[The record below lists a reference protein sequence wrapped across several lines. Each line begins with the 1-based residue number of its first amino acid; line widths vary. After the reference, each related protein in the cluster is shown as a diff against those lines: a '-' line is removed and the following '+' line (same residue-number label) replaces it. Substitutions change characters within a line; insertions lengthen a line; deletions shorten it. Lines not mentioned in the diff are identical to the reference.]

1 MHPNDDDND
10 DYRSHR
16 VFFHRVFFFL
26 LEHKHGN
33 CWGIN
38 RAIGNGID
46 RKKGRVRKGERD
58 KKKLCNKYK
67 MLHFPILHT
76 FLCLVVFQSV
86 PLGLLRCN
94 WNSC

>member
-16 VFFHRVFFFL
+16 VFFSVQL

-38 RAIGNGID
+38 RAIGNGIE
-46 RKKGRVRKGERD
+46 RQKGKGRKGERETR
-58 KKKLCNKYK
+58 KT
-67 MLHFPILHT
+67 M
-76 FLCLVVFQSV
+76 Q
-86 PLGLLRCN
+86 
-94 WNSC
+94 